1 MAVPSLP
8 YSLVDALGE
17 FDLSSGSLRDLLRG
31 GANVP
36 DSTTNASVPSSGTIS
51 LSQLAGASDADL
63 AYSGATHSSNSA
75 SGHTLT
81 FTLSADGTW
90 DGTSSINGL
99 VASGNWI
106 DPTSEA
112 SDCAVTATFISESTF
127 TGTPAHTGTFGSSL
141 ALTSDRAWSQTV
153 ASDPADAS
161 TLVFDLDFTINGN
174 ALGSTQRVTL
184 NVG

>member
-8 YSLVDALGE
+8 FSLITALGE
-17 FDLSSGSLRDLLRG
+17 FDLSSGSLRDLLKG
-31 GANVP
+31 GSHVP
-36 DSTTNASVPSSGTIS
+36 DSTTNASVPASGTIS
-51 LSQLAGASDADL
+51 LSQLAGATDANLD
-63 AYSGATHSSNSA
+63 YTGATHSSSSA
-75 SGHTLT
+75 AGHTIT
-81 FTLSADGTW
+81 FTLSADGSW
-90 DGTSSINGL
+90 DATSSNTGL

-112 SDCAVTATFISESTF
+112 SDCAVTATLISESTF